1 MRELLFGA
9 KESVMGNE
17 YITGVAKN
25 LIGKLG
31 ITWRDARRFGES
43 FSAQTLY
50 VKRERDVRREVRE
63 MRPETLGKIAV
74 HGLSKHDPRTERQPK
89 PSGVTDEG
97 RTSLYAVHC
106 GSYLSKYDSGR
117 NILIDLVV
125 TALIAE
131 MTDQLREK
139 MYRDMESA
147 ALTSEG
153 M

>member
-1 MRELLFGA
+1 
-9 KESVMGNE
+9 MGNE
-17 YITGVAKN
+17 YITGVAKT

-50 VKRERDVRREVRE
+50 AQRERDVRREVRE
-63 MRPETLGKIAV
+63 MRPDTLGKIAV

-117 NILIDLVV
+117 DILIDLAV
-125 TALIAE
+125 TAIIAE
-131 MTDQLREK
+131 MTDVLRGRMNREA
-139 MYRDMESA
+139 EGEP
-147 ALTSEG
+147 LTTEG

>member
-1 MRELLFGA
+1 
-9 KESVMGNE
+9 MGNE
-17 YITGVAKN
+17 YIANVAKT

-31 ITWRDARRFGES
+31 ITWQESRRFGES
-43 FSAQTLY
+43 PSAQILY
-50 VKRERDVRREVRE
+50 ERRRADVLREVRE

-139 MYRDMESA
+139 MHRETEREP
-147 ALTSEG
+147 LTSEG